1 MSAGV
6 VLCSCHFISDE
17 ELAEVL
23 LQSHGVL
30 TPESPAGYFGG
41 LIDGEDYIWV
51 FRIPCYDGV
60 FDDEGNFLDENDR
73 VWLERAKFLIGG
85 EFQTWIY
92 VNLGKS
98 PGGRRLAVRFAY
110 ACCQRWPCVVVDN
123 NDIKERIFSSQEIEQ
138 LYQEGGEFTYGT
150 ARK

>member
-1 MSAGV
+1 MSSGV
-6 VLCSCHFISDE
+6 TLYSSHLISDE

-23 LQSHGVL
+23 LQANGVL

-41 LIDGEDYIWV
+41 LIDGKDYIWI

-60 FDDEGNFLDENDR
+60 FDDKGNFLDENDR
-73 VWLERAKFLIGG
+73 ILLEQARLLLGG

-98 PGGRRLAVRFAY
+98 PGGERLAVRFAH
-110 ACCQRWPCVVVDN
+110 ACCQRWPCVVDSSEV
-123 NDIKERIFSSQEIEQ
+123 KRRIFSCEEIKQ
-138 LYQEGGEFTYGT
+138 LHKEGGKFTGYEL
-150 ARK
+150 